1 MSRFVTLLLGFSMA
15 SLLAVIYLQ
24 LDRPVARVVVDGPL
38 DAAEQAQIR
47 AAVLESLDGGLLS
60 ADLQQLEAGIMALD
74 WPRAI
79 TIRRAWPDALLLEVE
94 KPAVIAGWQE
104 DYLASDGRIVR
115 LPGGRSDLPRFD
127 CRIAT
132 PRRAMEIYYRL
143 NEAAA
148 GDGLAIE
155 HLMENELG
163 EWKLSLRTLEGDG
176 LLSVTL
182 GARSMQERFERFLV
196 VYRQRLS
203 GRTAEVGRVDA
214 RYDNGVAVSWLP
226 GSTTVAMRADRGDR
240 APESI

>member
-1 MSRFVTLLLGFSMA
+1 MSRFLTLLSGVCMV

-38 DAAEQAQIR
+38 EPAEQAQIR
-47 AAVLESLDGGLLS
+47 AAVLATLEGGLLS
-60 ADLQQLEAGIMALD
+60 ANLQRLEAGIMALD
-74 WPRAI
+74 WPRAVA
-79 TIRRAWPDALLLEVE
+79 IRRAWPDALHLEVE
-94 KPAVIAGWQE
+94 KPAVIAAWQE
-104 DYLASDGRIVR
+104 AYLASDGRIVR

-127 CRIAT
+127 CQVAT

-148 GDGLAIE
+148 VDGLTIE
-155 HLMENELG
+155 HLMENELS
-163 EWKLSLRTLEGDG
+163 EWKLSLRTLDGDG

-203 GRTAEVGRVDA
+203 GRAAEVARVDA

-226 GSTTVAMRADRGDR
+226 GSTTVAMRAGHSDR